1 MKREERT
8 LLNQLRKN
16 VTPDTIN
23 VEIPVSYT
31 HEGRQAIHEL
41 LTIEKGLYAPCIYWN
56 DILGEYCV
64 HYEHTMGDPTATATK
79 RDQETLDI
87 DEVTAELPRRDRTWT
102 GYPKP
107 TETTSKS
114 DLKGDTTMTTVTT
127 IAAIAAII
135 NLADD
140 MQYAYYFIP
149 PYTARE
155 RRAYEEK
162 HSISKVEWDEGG
174 RHYTAEYTTTCSGHN
189 VYAKGVYTRDGKPT
203 TLTAIRNSYRR
214 LTGC

>member
-8 LLNQLRKN
+8 LLNQLRKS

-64 HYEHTMGDPTATATK
+64 HYERTMGDPTATATK

-107 TETTSKS
+107 TETT
-114 DLKGDTTMTTVTT
+114 DELKGANTMMQTKQRAIKELVAHGHAIDITNHDGYMQEQLETLEGKLDC
-127 IAAIAAII
+127 IA
-135 NLADD
+135 
-140 MQYAYYFIP
+140 YS
-149 PYTARE
+149 
-155 RRAYEEK
+155 
-162 HSISKVEWDEGG
+162 H
-174 RHYTAEYTTTCSGHN
+174 
-189 VYAKGVYTRDGKPT
+189 GVYGVNGLLLKGQNTGSLYAITTRSS
-203 TLTAIRNSYRR
+203 AIFLY
-214 LTGC
+214 L